1 MTADAVIDS
10 EKDNRPG
17 PLIAAEEKFSALAEE
32 IRTLADKGELTSQEE
47 ARFESATIEFTH
59 VQDERDNL
67 RAKYDRLVRASKL
80 LANRTPGDS
89 RPAPSDD
96 FGSRGMS
103 GTARITRDPYDLSE
117 IRSLELQS
125 GPHAVGTELRARAH
139 DAIEQ
144 APEFVTDEHRKSAA
158 RLVDAPGSGRDEG
171 GPTIEYGPSFSDY
184 MLRHGSP
191 EYTRAWF
198 QYIHGGIDRVENRA
212 ALSTTG
218 ANGGFMIPFFLDP
231 TIILT
236 NAGTV
241 NPFRAIAK
249 VVTIPTNVW
258 HGVSSAGVT
267 AEWTGEATEVTDASP
282 TFVQPTITPVRAD
295 AYVQASF
302 EVVADSNVAAQIG
315 MLFADA
321 KDRLEGT
328 AFATGTGSTQPE
340 GIVTRLNVTTAS
352 KVAAQTNASF
362 GAVDVFAL
370 VNNLPARYQ
379 DNCSWLG
386 HWFVYNLARQFGGA
400 NQPNFWVDLGPGIP
414 SQMLGRSVYQSSAM
428 LNAGGAVGLSSA
440 TASNDNI
447 LILGDFAQGFL
458 IVDRIGMEV
467 VYNPLVIGSNR
478 RPTGEVGWAAFWRVG
493 SDTTNAAAFVML
505 QV

>member
-1 MTADAVIDS
+1 MPEDTMEDT
-10 EKDNRPG
+10 RPA
-17 PLIAAEEKFSALAEE
+17 PLIAAEERVQTLSEE
-32 IRTLADKGELTSQEE
+32 IRSLADRDDLNNAE
-47 ARFESATIEFTH
+47 ADRFDAATIEYTNATE
-59 VQDERDNL
+59 ERDNL
-67 RAKYDRLVRASKL
+67 RSKYDRLQRASRIL
-80 LANRTPGDS
+80 TNRTPGDVRTTEGPTLVS
-89 RPAPSDD
+89 R
-96 FGSRGMS
+96 
-103 GTARITRDPYDLSE
+103 TKRDPYDLTE
-117 IRSLELQS
+117 IRALEMNS
-125 GPHAVGTELRARAH
+125 GPAAVSQELRSRAH

-144 APEFVTDEHRKSAA
+144 APEYVSDDHRESAA
-158 RLVDAPGSGRDEG
+158 HLVDDPGYSRDDHG
-171 GPTIEYGPSFSDY
+171 NLVEYSRAFSSY
-184 MLRHGSP
+184 MLAHGSP
-191 EYTRAWF
+191 EYSRAWM
-198 QYIHGGIDRVENRA
+198 QYMGGGIDKVENRA

-241 NPFRAIAK
+241 NPMRSLAK

-267 AEWTGEATEVTDASP
+267 AEWTAEASEFTDASP
-282 TFVQPTITPVRAD
+282 TFTQPTITPIRAD

-328 AFATGTGSTQPE
+328 AFVSGTGSTQPE

-379 DNCSWLG
+379 NNCQWLA
-386 HWFVYNLARQFGGA
+386 HWFTYNLARQFGGA

-414 SQMLGRSVYQSSAM
+414 SQMLGRSTYQSSAM
-428 LNAGGAVGLSSA
+428 LNASGAVGLSSA
-440 TASNDNI
+440 TASSDNV
-447 LILGDFAQGFL
+447 LILGDFSEGYL
-458 IVDRIGMEV
+458 IVDRIGLET
-467 VYNPLVIGSNR
+467 VYNPLVLGGNR
-478 RPTGEVGWAAFWRVG
+478 RPTGEVGWACFWRVG
-493 SDTTNAAAFVML
+493 ADTTNADAFRML
-505 QV
+505 VV

>member
-1 MTADAVIDS
+1 MTAIEDQ
-10 EKDNRPG
+10 RPAA
-17 PLIAAEEKFSALAEE
+17 LIAAQDRVDKLSDE
-32 IRTLADKGELTSQEE
+32 IRSLAPREDLSDDEE
-47 ARFESATIEFTH
+47 ARFDAATVEYKNAVT
-59 VQDERDNL
+59 ERDRL
-67 RAKYDRLVRASKL
+67 QKQYDRLQRSASVL
-80 LANRTPGDS
+80 SNRENGAVGPTLVM
-89 RPAPSDD
+89 R
-96 FGSRGMS
+96 
-103 GTARITRDPYDLSE
+103 TYRDPYDLNE
-117 IRSLELQS
+117 LRSLELTE
-125 GPHAVGTELRARAH
+125 GPTVVAGELRARAL

-144 APEFVTDEHRKSAA
+144 APEYVTDEHRESATK
-158 RLVDAPGSGRDEG
+158 LIDSPGGNTEVDDWGRA
-171 GPTIEYGPSFSDY
+171 FSSY
-184 MLRHGSP
+184 MLNHGSP
-191 EYTRAWF
+191 EYTRAYF
-198 QYIHGGIDRVENRA
+198 QYLKGGLENVENRA

-236 NAGTV
+236 NAGVV
-241 NPFRAIAK
+241 NPMRGLAK

-267 AEWTGEATEVTDASP
+267 AEWTSEASEFTDASP
-282 TFVQPTITPVRAD
+282 TFLQPTITPIRAD

-321 KDRLEGT
+321 KNRLEGT
-328 AFATGTGSTQPE
+328 AFVSGTGSTQPE

-379 DNCSWLG
+379 NNCQWLA
-386 HWFVYNLARQFGGA
+386 HWFTYNLARQFGGA

-414 SQMLGRSVYQSSAM
+414 SQMLGVSTYQSSAM
-428 LNAGGAVGLSSA
+428 LNASGAVGLSSA
-440 TASNDNI
+440 TASSDNI
-447 LILGDFAQGFL
+447 LILGDFSEGYL
-458 IVDRIGMEV
+458 IVDRIGLET
-467 VYNPLVIGSNR
+467 VYNPLVLGSNR
-478 RPTGEVGWAAFWRVG
+478 RPTGEVGWACFWRVG
-493 SDTTNAAAFVML
+493 ADTVNSDAFRML

>member
-1 MTADAVIDS
+1 MEATDQ
-10 EKDNRPG
+10 RPAA
-17 PLIAAEEKFSALAEE
+17 LIAAQDRVDALSDE
-32 IRTLADKGELTSQEE
+32 IRSLAPRDDLNEE
-47 ARFESATIEFTH
+47 EDARFESASAEYPH
-59 VQDERDNL
+59 AVADR
-67 RAKYDRLVRASKL
+67 DRLQAKFERLQRTAAML
-80 LANRTPGDS
+80 ENRQNGAMGPTLVS
-89 RPAPSDD
+89 R
-96 FGSRGMS
+96 
-103 GTARITRDPYDLSE
+103 TNRDPYDLTE
-117 IRSLELQS
+117 IRSLEMTE
-125 GPHAVGTELRARAH
+125 GPAVVGQELRSRAH

-144 APEFVTDEHRKSAA
+144 APEYVSDEHRESAA
-158 RLVDAPGSGRDEG
+158 RLVDSPGFSRNDNDEMVDYGRA
-171 GPTIEYGPSFSDY
+171 FSNW

-191 EYTRAWF
+191 EYTRAF
-198 QYIHGGIDRVENRA
+198 FEYMSGGIEKIENRA

-236 NAGTV
+236 NAGIV
-241 NPFRAIAK
+241 NPMRGLAK
-249 VVTIPTNVW
+249 TVTIPTNVW

-267 AEWTGEATEVTDASP
+267 AEWTSEATEFTDASP
-282 TFVQPTITPVRAD
+282 TFVQPTITPIRAD

-321 KDRLEGT
+321 KDRLEGA
-328 AFATGTGSTQPE
+328 AFVSGTGSTQPE

-379 DNCSWLG
+379 NKCQWLA
-386 HWFVYNLARQFGGA
+386 HWFTYNLARQFGGA

-414 SQMLGRSVYQSSAM
+414 SQMLGRSTYQSSAM
-428 LNAGGAVGLSSA
+428 LNASGAVGLSSA

-447 LILGDFAQGFL
+447 LILGDFSEGYL

-478 RPTGEVGWAAFWRVG
+478 RPTGEVGWGCYWRVG
-493 SDTTNAAAFVML
+493 ADTVNADAFRML